1 MHPKVV
7 VPSHGPYGDGSIIA
21 ANRAVMLAVQARTRE
36 LKAQGRS
43 IDEAAQTVQKEIQAQ
58 HPSWRRGNGL
68 ANAARA
74 AYRDLN

>member
-1 MHPKVV
+1 
-7 VPSHGPYGDGSIIA
+7 
-21 ANRAVMLAVQARTRE
+21 MLAVQARTRE

-43 IDEAAQTVQKEIQAQ
+43 IDDAAQTVQKEIRAQ
-58 HPSWRRGNGL
+58 HPLWRRANGL